1 MPLPPPFLRVY
12 IQPQWIYDCIN
23 FRRILPTD
31 KYALGSSLPP
41 HLSPF
46 TRDGEGDYVPPDK
59 LILAEDRIEEEE
71 VEEEREEEEEEEE
84 QEETGNNDEEE
95 DLEPIRPPSPKRRK
109 ATVSVFGLRLS
120 SPPLF
125 RPHPLI

>member
-71 VEEEREEEEEEEE
+71 EKEEEEEEEE
-84 QEETGNNDEEE
+84 QEETGNDEEE

-109 ATVSVFGLRLS
+109 TTVSVFGLRLS
-120 SPPLF
+120 SPPLS

>member
-1 MPLPPPFLRVY
+1 M
-12 IQPQWIYDCIN
+12 
-23 FRRILPTD
+23 
-31 KYALGSSLPP
+31 
-41 HLSPF
+41 
-46 TRDGEGDYVPPDK
+46 
-59 LILAEDRIEEEE
+59 
-71 VEEEREEEEEEEE
+71 EEEREEEEEEEE